1 VSIRY
6 AESLSGAAGAVSLY
20 FTDRLGG
27 ASRPP
32 YDGANLGDHVGDDP
46 AAVAANRVELANAVG
61 LAPDRLVF
69 SRQVHGADV
78 VEVTAPWTDTP
89 PEADGLVT
97 TAVGLALVVLVAD
110 CIPILF
116 SDTEIGVVGVAHAG
130 RRGMAAGVAVR
141 VVEAMRDLGARSLIA
156 RVGPSVCARCYT
168 VPAQMRDEVAASA
181 PLAASVD
188 RRGNPSID
196 IAAGVLDQLAPLCCD
211 VELVPGCTHEDP
223 TLYSYRRDQTT
234 GRFAGVAVRDAER
247 G

>member
-6 AESLSGAAGAVSLY
+6 AESLVGPAGEVSLY
-20 FTDRLGG
+20 FTDRRAG

-46 AAVAANRVELANAVG
+46 AAVAANRAELATAVG

-78 VEVTAPWTDTP
+78 VEVAAPWDGEP
-89 PEADGLVT
+89 PEADGIVT
-97 TAVGLALVVLVAD
+97 TAVGLGLVVLVAD

-116 SDTEIGVVGVAHAG
+116 CDTEVGVVGVAHAG

-141 VVEAMRDLGARSLIA
+141 VVEAMRDLGARSVIA

-168 VPAQMRDEVAASA
+168 VPAAMRDEVATSA

-188 RRGNPSID
+188 RHGNPSID
-196 IAAGVLDQLAPLCCD
+196 IAAGVLHQLAPLCWD
-211 VELVPGCTHEDP
+211 VELAPGCTHEDP
-223 TLYSYRRDQTT
+223 ALYSYRRDQTT
-234 GRFAGVAVRDAER
+234 GRFAGLAVRDAER